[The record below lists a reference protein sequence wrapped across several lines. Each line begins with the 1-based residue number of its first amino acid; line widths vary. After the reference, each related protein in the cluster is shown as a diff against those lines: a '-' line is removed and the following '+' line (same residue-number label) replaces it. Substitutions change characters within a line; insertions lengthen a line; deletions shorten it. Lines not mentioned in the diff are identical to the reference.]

1 MKGTALVLGLLGL
14 VAFSDPAHALGTE
27 IRVKRLASPAPAP
40 SALWTEEAQMAW
52 LPGLFQAVPVDLRE
66 HLQLIA
72 IDPVPDG
79 VVVRAEVDANG
90 RDTLRVHEA
99 LEAQVIKEIQAS
111 GLSESVGL
119 DRPAAPV
126 GEAGKPWKTPSPWT
140 WALPVAGTAALVGIW
155 GILRRRRQNPI
166 ALPDHQGIPV
176 LGILPASLGQG
187 GRFMEW
193 LSPPCQALSHFFQRL
208 SRTGGQLTREIAV
221 TGPTPQTSTAAVTA
235 ALAISLLRDGGRV
248 LVVDLGGDDSP
259 LPAMLEETDDGGEA
273 PPPGTFRPTHLGD
286 LVLLTGLSPVQ
297 DQRPTLPEDL
307 LHRYRWVVYHLPD
320 GLRMRQMRHLV
331 VIRHAPTWGPLMKER
346 LDSLRAGKRVLGFV
360 YHGGRVQARVKSL
373 YMTRFY
379 SERLTGQET
388 AAASAAG

>member
-1 MKGTALVLGLLGL
+1 MKGAALVLGLSGL
-14 VAFSDPAHALGTE
+14 IAFCDPALALGTE

-40 SALWTEEAQMAW
+40 SVLWTEEAQMAW
-52 LPGLFQAVPVDLRE
+52 LPGLFQAVPQDLRE

-72 IDPVPDG
+72 IDPVPGG
-79 VVVRAEVDANG
+79 VVVRAEVEASG
-90 RDTLRVHEA
+90 QETLRVHEA
-99 LEAQVIKEIQAS
+99 LEAQVEREIQAS
-111 GLSESVGL
+111 GLAASVGI
-119 DRPAAPV
+119 DRPPPPALS
-126 GEAGKPWKTPSPWT
+126 AGPRRESRATR
-140 WALPVAGTAALVGIW
+140 WALPMAVSGAMLLLLTLF
-155 GILRRRRQNPI
+155 RRKKRNPI
-166 ALPDHQGIPV
+166 ALPEHQGIPV

-208 SRTGGQLTREIAV
+208 SRTGGHLTREIAV

-248 LVVDLGGDDSP
+248 LVVDLGGEESP

-307 LHRYRWVVYHLPD
+307 LHRYRWVVYHLPED
-320 GLRMRQMRHLV
+320 LRMRQMRHLV
-331 VIRHAPTWGPLMKER
+331 VIRTPPNWGPWMQER
-346 LDSLRAGKRVLGFV
+346 MASLVAGKRVLGYV
-360 YHGGRVQARVKSL
+360 YHGGRVQARVKTL

>member
-1 MKGTALVLGLLGL
+1 MKGVALVLGLSGFL
-14 VAFSDPAHALGTE
+14 AFCDPVLALGTE

-40 SALWTEEAQMAW
+40 SVLWAEEAQMAW
-52 LPGLFQAVPVDLRE
+52 LPGLFQAVPSDLRE

-72 IDPVPDG
+72 IDPVPGG
-79 VVVRAEVDANG
+79 VVVRAEVEASG
-90 RDTLRVHEA
+90 QETLRVHEA
-99 LEAQVIKEIQAS
+99 LEAQVEKEIQAS
-111 GLSESVGL
+111 GLAASVGI
-119 DRPAAPV
+119 DRPAPPALAAGPRSEAPASV
-126 GEAGKPWKTPSPWT
+126 RAI
-140 WALPVAGTAALVGIW
+140 PVAGTGALLLLLV
-155 GILRRRRQNPI
+155 LFRRKKRNPI

-248 LVVDLGGDDSP
+248 LVVDLGGEESP

-307 LHRYRWVVYHLPD
+307 LHRYRWVVYHLPED
-320 GLRMRQMRHLV
+320 LRMRQMRHLV
-331 VIRHAPTWGPLMKER
+331 VIRTPPKWGPWMQERMASLM
-346 LDSLRAGKRVLGFV
+346 AGKRVLGYV
-360 YHGGRVQARVKSL
+360 YHGGRVQARVKTL